1 MKIKRK
7 HYKAL
12 QYASLIQR
20 WKYLPSNFIFQ
31 VVQNSEVDVKNT
43 HIKNKR
49 YTLAMRLRS
58 IYYAHSMKAE
68 RELLN

>member
-20 WKYLPSNFIFQ
+20 WKYLPSNFIFE
-31 VVQNSEVDVKNT
+31 VVQNSEVNET
-43 HIKNKR
+43 MLNRIRIEQNGKR
-49 YTLAMRLRS
+49 
-58 IYYAHSMKAE
+58 I
-68 RELLN
+68 

>member
-20 WKYLPSNFIFQ
+20 WRYLPSNFIFE
-31 VVQNSEVDVKNT
+31 VVQNSEVNE
-43 HIKNKR
+43 IMLNRNRIEQNGKR
-49 YTLAMRLRS
+49 
-58 IYYAHSMKAE
+58 I
-68 RELLN
+68 

>member
-20 WKYLPSNFIFQ
+20 WKYLPSNFIFE
-31 VVQNSEVDVKNT
+31 VVNSCEIDEGMLNRNRQEQNG
-43 HIKNKR
+43 KR
-49 YTLAMRLRS
+49 IRRNGL
-58 IYYAHSMKAE
+58 E
-68 RELLN
+68 

>member
-20 WKYLPSNFIFQ
+20 WKYLPPNFIFE
-31 VVQNSEVDVKNT
+31 VVNNSEVNEGMLNR
-43 HIKNKR
+43 IRIEQNGKR
-49 YTLAMRLRS
+49 
-58 IYYAHSMKAE
+58 I
-68 RELLN
+68 

>member
-20 WKYLPSNFIFQ
+20 WKYLPSNFIFE
-31 VVQNSEVDVKNT
+31 VVNSCEIDEGMLNRNR
-43 HIKNKR
+43 IERNDKR
-49 YTLAMRLRS
+49 
-58 IYYAHSMKAE
+58 I
-68 RELLN
+68 

>member
-20 WKYLPSNFIFQ
+20 WKYLPSNFIFE
-31 VVQNSEVDVKNT
+31 VVQNSKVDEGMLNRNR
-43 HIKNKR
+43 IEQNGKR
-49 YTLAMRLRS
+49 
-58 IYYAHSMKAE
+58 I
-68 RELLN
+68 